1 MLPATTTHPAAS
13 GNQPAPAA
21 APSFPAGVKDYQ
33 RRLWMAAGG
42 SNAALWLLLLLAV
55 RPSAEPVT
63 LHYTIYF
70 GVDRVGA
77 WYQLFLVPLAG
88 LIVLAVNAGLS
99 ATYRRRE
106 ALIGLLLAGS
116 TLVFQVLLILA
127 VFTVV

>member
-1 MLPATTTHPAAS
+1 MSTAVSDHHAAS
-13 GNQPAPAA
+13 VVPLTLAMLKG
-21 APSFPAGVKDYQ
+21 YQ

-42 SNAALWLLLLLAV
+42 MNGILWLLLLFAV
-55 RPSAEPVT
+55 RPSAETVT

-88 LIVLAVNAGLS
+88 LIVFAVNAVLS

-106 ALIGLLLAGS
+106 ALVGLLLAGS
-116 TLVFQVLLILA
+116 TLVFQVLLIFA
-127 VFTVV
+127 VFAVVRSPVS